1 MKTVQDNLI
10 RLSKEIDK
18 SKFKNVTTYYDMD
31 NMQYVLDITGLKPYV
46 ISNTFS
52 IPYTVI
58 RNTNVDDLINYV
70 NTKSFS
76 EIVESEMQIMGIA

>member
-18 SKFKNVTTYYDMD
+18 SKFKNVTPWYDLD
-31 NMQYVLDITGLKPYV
+31 NMQYVLDITGLKPYE

-76 EIVESEMQIMGIA
+76 EIMEDNLKIMGIV